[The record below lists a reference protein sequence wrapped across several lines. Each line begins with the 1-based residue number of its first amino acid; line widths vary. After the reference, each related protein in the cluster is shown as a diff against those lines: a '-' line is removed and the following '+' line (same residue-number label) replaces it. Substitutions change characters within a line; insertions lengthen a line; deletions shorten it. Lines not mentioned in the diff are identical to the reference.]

1 MQTIALQQVPNQ
13 RLSANLDGNRWDIVV
28 KEADG
33 IMFVDLTMN
42 DVAVLT
48 GQRVV
53 AGTPAIPYEY
63 LQGFGNFLFLTEGEA
78 LPYWDRFTIDQQ
90 LVYVSAG
97 EVVDA

>member
-1 MQTIALQQVPNQ
+1 MQTITLQQVPNQ

-33 IMFVDLTMN
+33 IMFVDLAIN
-42 DVAVLT
+42 DIPILT

-63 LQGFGNFLFLTEGEA
+63 LQGFGNFLFLTENDE
-78 LPYWDRFTIDQQ
+78 LPYWDQFGVSQQ
-90 LVYVSAG
+90 LAFVSAG
-97 EVVDA
+97 EVVNA